1 LTNSSLEKTI
11 DKILDQTE
19 HDILSN
25 LDGALSDSHQILDD
39 SVTKLEDEYDKIVA
53 DGRKEADKLEK
64 QIIGGSDIE
73 ARNKQLLA
81 LEEAV
86 SRVFTKALDEISN
99 SDRSGDYANLIKSLR
114 RVFTKALDEI
124 SNSDRSGDYANL
136 IKSLLDESTKVLGTS
151 EVIVFTN
158 SKDRDVVQST
168 LGSFAGSELSSE
180 TIDCIGGVKI
190 QSKDGAMKFDNT
202 IDAKIDRLKPL
213 IRKEIAS
220 KFGVKE

>member
-1 LTNSSLEKTI
+1 VILTNSSLEKTI

-25 LDGALSDSHQILDD
+25 LDAALSDSHQILDN

-53 DGRKEADKLEK
+53 DGRKEADKLQK
-64 QIIGGSDIE
+64 QIVGGSDIE

-86 SRVFTKALDEISN
+86 ERVFTKALEEISN
-99 SDRSGDYANLIKSLR
+99 SDRSGDY
-114 RVFTKALDEI
+114 T
-124 SNSDRSGDYANL
+124 NL

-151 EVIVFTN
+151 EVVVFTN

-168 LGSFAGSELSSE
+168 LSNFSGSELSSE